1 MLSPL
6 YEKNKM
12 WTIEW
17 FPNTDGSYSI
27 KTTHGQINGKMREH
41 IVLIKEG
48 KNVGKKNETSIKS

>member
-48 KNVGKKNETSIKS
+48 KNVG